1 MKMQHQLEASVF
13 LMNLVDI
20 SNLHLQL
27 SYSTDTIP
35 RAFPTSCVLLL
46 ESSIWYD
53 LEMSNLRPERL
64 HHLLT
69 DIKVNVKKTKTK
81 KQTKKKGSHPDNPI
95 QDSIPLANMLCWLS
109 CPRSP
114 LIYFMGW
121 SHVVAKFFSLMYEK
135 RLSCHP

>member
-81 KQTKKKGSHPDNPI
+81 KQKNPAFVCKQLLKQI
-95 QDSIPLANMLCWLS
+95 IMAN
-109 CPRSP
+109 
-114 LIYFMGW
+114 IY
-121 SHVVAKFFSLMYEK
+121 
-135 RLSCHP
+135 